1 MKMDQF
7 DNLPPKNIG
16 ISIDWFVANF
26 IQQHFFT
33 NAEKLTKINKTWK
46 FFALEL
52 KSVSWNEKNFFLH
65 LLHVFENYHNVK
77 HLVPEN
83 AVVIRSFLRKP
94 GTFFYSFC
102 NTFTFSE
109 YLSFTTGLGF
119 QTHFYKLPRN
129 ARSLILKFLKRMRP
143 LGR

>member
-65 LLHVFENYHNVK
+65 LLHVFEN
-77 HLVPEN
+77 
-83 AVVIRSFLRKP
+83 
-94 GTFFYSFC
+94 
-102 NTFTFSE
+102 
-109 YLSFTTGLGF
+109 
-119 QTHFYKLPRN
+119 
-129 ARSLILKFLKRMRP
+129 
-143 LGR
+143 